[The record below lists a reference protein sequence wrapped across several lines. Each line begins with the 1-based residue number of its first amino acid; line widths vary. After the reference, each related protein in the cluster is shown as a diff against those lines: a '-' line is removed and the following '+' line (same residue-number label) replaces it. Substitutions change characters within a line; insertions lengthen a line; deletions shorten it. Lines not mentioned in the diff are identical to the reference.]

1 MAVLGGSDTS
11 PRGAGGRA
19 DVVVIGAGVIGCAL
33 ASALARRG
41 REVLVLEREAREGAG
56 VSSRNS
62 GVIHSGLYYPPG
74 SLKARTCVRGQEL
87 LYRWLEARKIPHA
100 PVGKLVIARDA
111 DEEIALAALA
121 VNAAAA
127 GAPGCVLIGA
137 TEVARREPDLPPV
150 RAALWCPR
158 TGIVDAHAL
167 VSSLRADAEAH
178 GAVFLA
184 RAAVLAAEVDEDAAR
199 LVTTR
204 GEVEARAVVNAAGL
218 HADEVA
224 ALLGAAVPTIHPCRG
239 DYFSLRTPARYRH
252 LLYPVRARGAAGLG
266 VHLTIDLAGAY
277 RLGPD
282 VEYVAARDDF
292 SPAEHKLPA
301 FHRAAERLL
310 GPLAPAQLA
319 YEGCGIRPK
328 LRAPGDA
335 DERDFEIVVGPGR
348 CVHLVGIES
357 PGLTAA
363 LALAELAAPMV
374 P

>member
-1 MAVLGGSDTS
+1 MVGHSDTS
-11 PRGAGGRA
+11 PQGASERVE
-19 DVVVIGAGVIGCAL
+19 VVVIGAGVVGWAV
-33 ASALARRG
+33 ASALARGG
-41 REVLVLEREAREGAG
+41 REVVVLEREAREGAG

-100 PVGKLVIARDA
+100 PLGKLVVARDA
-111 DEEIALAALA
+111 DEEIALEALA
-121 VNAAAA
+121 ANAAAA
-127 GAPGCVLIGA
+127 GASGCVLIGPA
-137 TEVARREPDLPPV
+137 EVASREPDLPRV

-184 RAAVLAAEVDEDAAR
+184 RAAALAAEIGGDGVR
-199 LVTTR
+199 LRTAR

-224 ALLGAAVPTIHPCRG
+224 GLLGAAAPAIHPCRG
-239 DYFSLRTPARYRH
+239 DYFRLRTSARYRH
-252 LLYPVRARGAAGLG
+252 LVYPVRARGAAGLG

-292 SPAEHKLPA
+292 APAEHKLAA

-310 GPLAPAQLA
+310 GPLAPEQLA
-319 YEGCGIRPK
+319 YDGCGIRPK
-328 LRAPGDA
+328 LRAPSEP
-335 DERDFEIVVGPGR
+335 DERDFAVFAGPGP

-363 LALAELAAPMV
+363 LALAELVAPML